1 MCLEAE
7 AEGRQ
12 SVSSPLE
19 LEVIYKTT
27 THRQFERPEQ
37 GVSDPV

>member
-1 MCLEAE
+1 MRLRSE

-12 SVSSPLE
+12 SVSSQLE
-19 LEVIYKTT
+19 LGIIHKTT
-27 THRQFERPEQ
+27 PHRQFERPEQ